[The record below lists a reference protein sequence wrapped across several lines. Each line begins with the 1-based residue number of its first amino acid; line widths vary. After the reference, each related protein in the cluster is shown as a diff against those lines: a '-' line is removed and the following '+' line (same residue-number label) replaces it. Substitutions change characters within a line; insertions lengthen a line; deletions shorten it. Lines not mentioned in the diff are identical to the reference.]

1 MTLLEAKNV
10 AKHYS
15 LGGMFKKKAQVKALE
30 DVSFSLEKGEILSV
44 VGESGCGKTTLAKLL
59 MQIEMPN
66 QGSLHYNGQSIYD
79 VPQDEIRKKMQ
90 MIFQDPYSSINARK
104 KAWKIIAEP
113 LFINTKYSLTKCR
126 EITLEVMA
134 KVGLRPEYAD
144 RYPHMFSGGQ
154 RQRIGIARALVTQ
167 PEIII
172 CDEPISALDVS
183 IQAQI
188 LNLLMILQREMGLS
202 YVFISHDLSVVRFI
216 SDKVLVIY
224 LGKVVEFGAKKK
236 IFDDPMHPYTK
247 VLLAST
253 PRIRHGARKLYNG
266 KGEIPSRI
274 HPPQGCPFETRCP
287 FAIEKCRQ
295 TSPPLEEV
303 NGRMVACYRAKE
315 RLELPFG
322 SSS

>member
-1 MTLLEAKNV
+1 MALLEIKNL
-10 AKHYS
+10 AKHYTV
-15 LGGMFKKKAQVKALE
+15 GGMFQKKAQVKALE

-59 MQIEMPN
+59 MQIEEPN
-66 QGSLHYNGQSIYD
+66 QGSISFEGKALRSQ
-79 VPQDEIRKKMQ
+79 PQAEVRKKMQ

-113 LFINTKYSLTKCR
+113 LFINTSHPLTKCR

-154 RQRIGIARALVTQ
+154 RQRIGIARALVTH

-188 LNLLMILQREMGLS
+188 LNLLMDLQRDMGLS
-202 YVFISHDLSVVRFI
+202 YIFISHDLSVVRFI

-224 LGKVVEFGAKKK
+224 LGKVVEVGHKKN
-236 IFDDPMHPYTK
+236 IFENPVHPYTK

-253 PRIRHGARKLYNG
+253 PRIRHGQRKLYSG

-274 HPPQGCPFETRCP
+274 NPPKGCPFESRCP
-287 FAIEKCRQ
+287 FAIEECRQ
-295 TSPPLEEV
+295 ASPPLQEV
-303 NGRMVACYRAKE
+303 EGRMVACYRAGE
-315 RLELPFG
+315 SLELPM
-322 SSS
+322 SN